1 MLELRNAC
9 AHGDVLYDF
18 NLPMGLP
25 NFSVFGFIGSD
36 RQSIFACYKV
46 LSYLIKSISVNR
58 QNPTANWLINALDE
72 MTSMK
77 ILSRIEGD
85 ETKTG
90 DVIEKL
96 LKILNT
102 NYPKSNLKLNE
113 MKNKLQF
120 GYTSFWS

>member
-1 MLELRNAC
+1 
-9 AHGDVLYDF
+9 
-18 NLPMGLP
+18 
-25 NFSVFGFIGSD
+25 
-36 RQSIFACYKV
+36 
-46 LSYLIKSISVNR
+46 
-58 QNPTANWLINALDE
+58 

-96 LKILNT
+96 LTVLDAT
-102 NYPKSNLKLNE
+102 FPKSHKKLNE

-120 GYTSFWS
+120 GYTSFWL